1 VDSKYRL
8 IMTLSELKTLIQNY
22 TQNTET
28 TFVNTLDD
36 FIKNTEERIFEL
48 VQFDFFRKNVTG
60 SLTAE
65 NTYLTTPSDYQTSFS
80 LAVIDGNGDYHYLDK
95 KHPSFMREYSVDP
108 TDSTLRGLPKYYG
121 EFDKELSTA
130 SNNGS
135 TLIVSPVPDQNYD
148 VELHYLYKP
157 NSLVTDTTGTWLS
170 SNARNALLYGSL
182 VEAYIFMKGENDLLQ
197 QYEQRFTGE
206 INRLKNLA
214 EARGRRDEYRYDSL
228 RTTVS

>member
-1 VDSKYRL
+1 
-8 IMTLSELKTLIQNY
+8 MTLAELKTLIQNY

-28 TFVNTLDD
+28 TFVATLDD
-36 FIKNTEERIFEL
+36 FIKNAEERIFEL

-60 SLTAE
+60 TLTSG
-65 NTYLTTPSDYQTSFS
+65 NTYLTTPTDYQTSFS

-121 EFDKELSTA
+121 DFDKELSTA

-135 TLIVSPVPDQNYD
+135 TIIVAPVPDSNYN

-157 NSLVTDTTGTWLS
+157 NSLVTDTTGTWVS

-197 QYEQRFTGE
+197 QYEQRFASE

>member
-1 VDSKYRL
+1 
-8 IMTLSELKTLIQNY
+8 MTLSELKTLIQNY

-28 TFVNTLDD
+28 TFVATLDD
-36 FIKNTEERIFEL
+36 FIKNAEERIFEL

-60 SLTAE
+60 TLTSG
-65 NTYLTTPSDYQTSFS
+65 NTYLTTPTDYQTSFS

-95 KHPSFMREYSVDP
+95 KHPSSMREYSVDP

-121 EFDKELSTA
+121 DFDKELSTA

-135 TLIVSPVPDQNYD
+135 TIIVSPVPDSNYS
-148 VELHYLYKP
+148 VELHYLFKP
-157 NSLVTDTTGTWLS
+157 NSLVTDTTGTWVS